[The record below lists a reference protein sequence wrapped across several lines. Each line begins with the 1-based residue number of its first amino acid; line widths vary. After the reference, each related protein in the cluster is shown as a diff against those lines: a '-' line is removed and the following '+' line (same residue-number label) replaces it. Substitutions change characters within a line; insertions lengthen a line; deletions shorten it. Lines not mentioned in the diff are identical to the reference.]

1 MKIEKLHQL
10 FLKFNAVSTDTRT
23 ISNGALFFALKGD
36 NFNGNDFAKKALDS
50 GASYCI
56 IDEQQSQSNAR
67 FILVPDVLITLQ
79 ELANFH
85 RKYLNIP
92 IIAITG
98 SNGKTT
104 TKELINSVLGQRYKT
119 HATQGNY
126 NNHIGVPLTLLQ
138 MDASVDIGI
147 VEMGANHIGEIANLC
162 QISAPNFGYIT
173 NFGKAHL
180 EGFGSAEGVVK
191 GKCELY
197 DFLKSNKGVVFINGD
212 DKKQVQHI
220 GDYKS
225 VNIFSKDNRSN
236 IQVSMTSQTPFISFE
251 SQGCTM
257 ESQLVGIY
265 NFSNAAAAIAM
276 GCFFEVSL
284 ENIKKGI
291 ESYTPN
297 NNRSQIIQKGSN
309 TIILDAYNAN
319 PSSMEVALDNFNSM
333 ISPLKI
339 VILGDMFELGVH
351 SKSEHQAVID
361 EVNSLNFSSAYYVG
375 SHFYELASDSSKAN
389 FFKTT
394 ESFRNQL
401 QSLVFKNALILIKG
415 SRGMALESL
424 INEVKCI

>member
-1 MKIEKLHQL
+1 MKIEKLHHL
-10 FLKFNAVSTDTRT
+10 FLKFNGVSTDTRS
-23 ISNGALFFALKGD
+23 IAHGALFFALKGE
-36 NFNGNDFAKKALDS
+36 NFNGNNFAKKALDS
-50 GASYCI
+50 GASYCV
-56 IDEQQSQSNAR
+56 IDEQQPLSNER
-67 FILVPDVLITLQ
+67 FILVKNVLKTLQ
-79 ELANFH
+79 KLANFH

-104 TKELINSVLGQRYKT
+104 TKELINSVLGQHYKT

-138 MDASVDIGI
+138 MDTSVDIGI
-147 VEMGANHIGEIANLC
+147 VEMGANHIGEIAKLC
-162 QISAPNFGYIT
+162 QISAPNYGYIT

-180 EGFGSAEGVVK
+180 EGFGSAAGVVK

-197 DFLKSNKGVVFINGD
+197 DYLKIKKGLVFINGD
-212 DKKQVQHI
+212 DKKQVQQI
-220 GDYKS
+220 GSYKKAHF
-225 VNIFSKDNRSN
+225 FSKKNSSN
-236 IQVSMTSQTPFISFE
+236 IQVSMKSETPFVSFE

-265 NFSNAAAAIAM
+265 NFSNAAATIAI

-333 ISPLKI
+333 KSPFKI
-339 VILGDMFELGVH
+339 VILGDMFELGIH
-351 SKSEHQAVID
+351 SKSEHQAIID

-375 SHFYELASDSSKAN
+375 SHFFKLASDSSKGN

-401 QSLVFKNALILIKG
+401 QSLVFKDALILIKG
-415 SRGMALESL
+415 SRGMSLETLLDSF
-424 INEVKCI
+424 

>member
-1 MKIEKLHQL
+1 MKIEKLHRL
-10 FLKFNAVSTDTRT
+10 FLKFNGVSTDTRS
-23 ISNGALFFALKGD
+23 IAHGALFFALKGE

-56 IDEQQSQSNAR
+56 IDEQQFQSNAR
-67 FILVPDVLITLQ
+67 FILVPNVLNTLQ

-104 TKELINSVLGQRYKT
+104 TKELINSVLGQRYKI

-138 MDASVDIGI
+138 MDESVDIGI
-147 VEMGANHIGEIANLC
+147 VEMGANHIGEIAKLC
-162 QISAPNFGYIT
+162 QISAPNYGYIT

-180 EGFGSAEGVVK
+180 EGFGSAAGVVK

-197 DFLKSNKGVVFINGD
+197 DYLKSNKGLVFINGD
-212 DKKQVQHI
+212 DKKQVQQI
-220 GDYKS
+220 GSYTKS
-225 VNIFSKDNRSN
+225 HVFSEKNSSN
-236 IQVSMTSQTPFISFE
+236 IQVSMTSETPFISFE

-265 NFSNAAAAIAM
+265 NFSNGAAAIAM
-276 GCFFEVSL
+276 GCFFEVSI

-333 ISPLKI
+333 KSPFKI

-351 SKSEHQAVID
+351 SKSEHQAVVD

-375 SHFYELASDSSKAN
+375 SHFFELASDSSKAN

-401 QSLVFKNALILIKG
+401 QSLVFKDALILIKG
-415 SRGMALESL
+415 SRSMALETL
-424 INEVKCI
+424 LDLF

>member
-1 MKIEKLHQL
+1 MKIEKLHHL
-10 FLKFNAVSTDTRT
+10 FLKFNGASTDTRS
-23 ISNGALFFALKGD
+23 IARGALFFALKGE
-36 NFNGNDFAKKALDS
+36 NFNGNHFAIKALDS

-56 IDEQQSQSNAR
+56 IDEQQPQSNAR
-67 FILVPDVLITLQ
+67 FILVPNVLKTLQ

-138 MDASVDIGI
+138 MDTSVDIGI

-162 QISAPNFGYIT
+162 QISAPNYGYIT

-180 EGFGSAEGVVK
+180 EGFGSAAGVVK

-197 DFLKSNKGVVFINGD
+197 DYLKSNKGVVFINGD
-212 DKKQVQHI
+212 DKKQVQQI

-225 VNIFSKDNRSN
+225 VNIFSKDNSSN

-333 ISPLKI
+333 KSPFKI

-351 SKSEHQAVID
+351 SRSEHQAVID
-361 EVNSLNFSSAYYVG
+361 EVNSLNFSSVYYVG
-375 SHFYELASDSSKAN
+375 SHFFELASDLSKAN

-401 QSLVFKNALILIKG
+401 QSLVFKDALILIKG

-424 INEVKCI
+424 LDSL

>member
-1 MKIEKLHQL
+1 MKIEKLHRL
-10 FLKFNAVSTDTRT
+10 FLKFNGVSTDTRS
-23 ISNGALFFALKGD
+23 IAHGALFFALKGE

-56 IDEQQSQSNAR
+56 IDEQQFQSNTR
-67 FILVPDVLITLQ
+67 FILVPNVLKTLQ

-104 TKELINSVLGQRYKT
+104 TKELINSVLARRYKT

-138 MDASVDIGI
+138 MDESVDIGI
-147 VEMGANHIGEIANLC
+147 VEMGANHIGEIAKLC
-162 QISAPNFGYIT
+162 QISAPNYGYIT

-180 EGFGSAEGVVK
+180 EGFGSAAGVVK

-197 DFLKSNKGVVFINGD
+197 DYLKINKGIVFIYGD
-212 DKKQVQHI
+212 DEKQVQQI
-220 GDYKS
+220 GSYKKAH
-225 VNIFSKDNRSN
+225 VFSDKNSSN
-236 IQVSMTSQTPFISFE
+236 IQVSITSETPFISFE

-257 ESQLVGIY
+257 ESQLVGVY
-265 NFSNAAAAIAM
+265 NFSNAAAAIAI

-333 ISPLKI
+333 KSPFKI

-351 SKSEHQAVID
+351 SRSEHQAVID

-375 SHFYELASDSSKAN
+375 SHFFELASDSSKAS

-394 ESFRNQL
+394 KSFRNQL
-401 QSLVFKNALILIKG
+401 QSLVFKDALILIKG
-415 SRGMALESL
+415 SRGMALETLLDSF
-424 INEVKCI
+424 

>member
-138 MDASVDIGI
+138 MDVSIDIGI

-212 DKKQVQHI
+212 DKKQVQQI

-333 ISPLKI
+333 KSPMKI

-375 SHFYELASDSSKAN
+375 SHFFELASDSSKAN

-401 QSLVFKNALILIKG
+401 QSLVFKDALILIKG

-424 INEVKCI
+424 LDSL

>member
-1 MKIEKLHQL
+1 MKIEKLHHL
-10 FLKFNAVSTDTRT
+10 FLKFNGVSTDTRS

-36 NFNGNDFAKKALDS
+36 NFNGNNFAKKALDS

-92 IIAITG
+92 IIAVTG

-138 MDASVDIGI
+138 MDTSVDIGI

-162 QISAPNFGYIT
+162 QISAPNYGYIT

-197 DFLKSNKGVVFINGD
+197 DYLKSNKGLVFINGD
-212 DKKQVQHI
+212 DKKQVQQI
-220 GDYKS
+220 GGYKK
-225 VNIFSKDNRSN
+225 VHIFSEEDSFN
-236 IQVSMTSQTPFISFE
+236 IQVSMISETPFVSFE
-251 SQGCTM
+251 SQGCKM

-284 ENIKKGI
+284 ENIKRAIK
-291 ESYTPN
+291 SYTPN

-319 PSSMEVALDNFNSM
+319 PSSMEVALDNINSM
-333 ISPLKI
+333 KSLFKI
-339 VILGDMFELGVH
+339 VILGDMFELGIY
-351 SKSEHQAVID
+351 SKPEHQAVID
-361 EVNSLNFSSAYYVG
+361 KVNSLNFSSAYYVG
-375 SHFYELASDSSKAN
+375 PHFYELAPDSSKAS
-389 FFKTT
+389 FYKTT
-394 ESFRNQL
+394 ELLQNQL
-401 QSLVFKNALILIKG
+401 KSLVPRHALILIKG
-415 SRGMALESL
+415 SRGMALENLLDSF
-424 INEVKCI
+424 

>member
-1 MKIEKLHQL
+1 MKIEKLHRL
-10 FLKFNAVSTDTRT
+10 FLKFNGVSTDTRS
-23 ISNGALFFALKGD
+23 IAHGALFFALKGE

-56 IDEQQSQSNAR
+56 IDEQQFQSNER
-67 FILVPDVLITLQ
+67 FILVPNVLKTLQ

-104 TKELINSVLGQRYKT
+104 TKELINSVLDQRYKT

-138 MDASVDIGI
+138 MDESVDIGI
-147 VEMGANHIGEIANLC
+147 VEMGANHIGEIAKLC
-162 QISAPNFGYIT
+162 QISVPNYGYIT

-180 EGFGSAEGVVK
+180 EGFGSAAGVVK

-197 DFLKSNKGVVFINGD
+197 DYLKINKGIVFIYGD
-212 DKKQVQHI
+212 DEKQVQQI
-220 GDYKS
+220 GSYKKAH
-225 VNIFSKDNRSN
+225 VFSDKNSSN
-236 IQVSMTSQTPFISFE
+236 IQVSITSETPFISFE

-257 ESQLVGIY
+257 ESQLVGVY
-265 NFSNAAAAIAM
+265 NFSNAAAAIAI

-333 ISPLKI
+333 KSPFKI

-375 SHFYELASDSSKAN
+375 SHFFELASDSSKAN

-401 QSLVFKNALILIKG
+401 QSLAFKGALILIKG
-415 SRGMALESL
+415 SRGMALETLLDS
-424 INEVKCI
+424 I

>member
-1 MKIEKLHQL
+1 MKIEKLHRL
-10 FLKFNAVSTDTRT
+10 FLKFNGVSTDTRS
-23 ISNGALFFALKGD
+23 IAHGALFFALKGE

-56 IDEQQSQSNAR
+56 IDEQQFQSNTR
-67 FILVPDVLITLQ
+67 FILVPNVLKTLQ

-85 RKYLNIP
+85 LKYLNIP

-104 TKELINSVLGQRYKT
+104 TKELINSVLAQRYKT

-147 VEMGANHIGEIANLC
+147 VEMGANHIGEIAILC
-162 QISAPNFGYIT
+162 QISAPNYGYIT

-180 EGFGSAEGVVK
+180 EGFGSAAGGVK

-197 DFLKSNKGVVFINGD
+197 DYLKSNKGIVFINGD
-212 DKKQVQHI
+212 DKKQVQQI
-220 GDYKS
+220 VSYKKAH
-225 VNIFSKDNRSN
+225 VFSEKNSSN
-236 IQVSMTSQTPFISFE
+236 IQVSMTSETPFISFE

-257 ESQLVGIY
+257 DSQLVGVY
-265 NFSNAAAAIAM
+265 NFSNAAAAFAI
-276 GCFFEVSL
+276 GWFFEVSL

-333 ISPLKI
+333 KSPFKI
-339 VILGDMFELGVH
+339 VILGDMFELGGH
-351 SKSEHQAVID
+351 SRSEHQAVID

-375 SHFYELASDSSKAN
+375 SHFFELASDSSKAS

-394 ESFRNQL
+394 KSFRIQL
-401 QSLVFKNALILIKG
+401 QSLVFKDALILIKG
-415 SRGMALESL
+415 SRGMALETLLDSF
-424 INEVKCI
+424 

>member
-10 FLKFNAVSTDTRT
+10 FLKFNVVSTDTRS

-138 MDASVDIGI
+138 MDTSVDIGI
-147 VEMGANHIGEIANLC
+147 VEMGANHIGEISNLC
-162 QISAPNFGYIT
+162 QISAPNYGYIT

-197 DFLKSNKGVVFINGD
+197 DYLKSNEGVVFINGD
-212 DKKQVQHI
+212 DKKQVQQI

-225 VNIFSKDNRSN
+225 VNIFSKDNSSN

-291 ESYTPN
+291 ASYTPN

-333 ISPLKI
+333 KSPLKI

-361 EVNSLNFSSAYYVG
+361 EVNSLNFSSSYYVG
-375 SHFYELASDSSKAN
+375 SHFFELAYDSSKAN

-401 QSLVFKNALILIKG
+401 QSLVIKDALILIKG
-415 SRGMALESL
+415 SRGMALESIL
-424 INEVKCI
+424 DSL

>member
-10 FLKFNAVSTDTRT
+10 FLKFNVVSTDTRS

-138 MDASVDIGI
+138 MDTSVDIGI
-147 VEMGANHIGEIANLC
+147 VEMGANHIGEISNLC
-162 QISAPNFGYIT
+162 QISAPNYGYIT

-197 DFLKSNKGVVFINGD
+197 DYLKSNEGVVFINGD
-212 DKKQVQHI
+212 DKKQVQQI

-291 ESYTPN
+291 ASYTPN

-333 ISPLKI
+333 KSPLKI

-361 EVNSLNFSSAYYVG
+361 EVNSLNFSSSYYVG
-375 SHFYELASDSSKAN
+375 SHFFELAYDSSKAN

-401 QSLVFKNALILIKG
+401 QSLVFKDALILIKG

-424 INEVKCI
+424 LDSL

>member
-10 FLKFNAVSTDTRT
+10 FLKFNVVSTDTRS

-138 MDASVDIGI
+138 MDTSVDIGI

-162 QISAPNFGYIT
+162 QISAPNYGYIT

-197 DFLKSNKGVVFINGD
+197 DYLKSNEGVVFINGD
-212 DKKQVQHI
+212 DKKQVQQI

-225 VNIFSKDNRSN
+225 VNIFSKDNSSN

-291 ESYTPN
+291 ASYTPN
-297 NNRSQIIQKGSN
+297 NNRSQIIRKGSN

-333 ISPLKI
+333 KSSLKI

-375 SHFYELASDSSKAN
+375 SHFFELASDSSKAN

-401 QSLVFKNALILIKG
+401 QSLVFKDALILIKG
-415 SRGMALESL
+415 SRGMALESIL
-424 INEVKCI
+424 DSL

>member
-10 FLKFNAVSTDTRT
+10 FLKFNVVSTDTRS

-138 MDASVDIGI
+138 MDTSVDIGI

-162 QISAPNFGYIT
+162 QISAPNYGYIT

-197 DFLKSNKGVVFINGD
+197 DYLKSNEGVVFINGD
-212 DKKQVQHI
+212 DKKQVQQI

-291 ESYTPN
+291 ASYTPN
-297 NNRSQIIQKGSN
+297 NNRSQIIRKGSN

-333 ISPLKI
+333 KSSLKI

-375 SHFYELASDSSKAN
+375 SHFFELASDSSKAN

-401 QSLVFKNALILIKG
+401 QSLVFKDALILIKG
-415 SRGMALESL
+415 SRGMALESIL
-424 INEVKCI
+424 DSL

>member
-1 MKIEKLHQL
+1 MKIEKLHGL
-10 FLKFNAVSTDTRT
+10 FLKFNGVSTDTR
-23 ISNGALFFALKGD
+23 SVPNGALFFALKGE

-56 IDEQQSQSNAR
+56 IDEQQSQSNER
-67 FILVPDVLITLQ
+67 FILVPNVLKTLQ

-104 TKELINSVLGQRYKT
+104 TKEVINSVLGQRYKT
-119 HATQGNY
+119 HATRGNY

-138 MDASVDIGI
+138 MDTTVDIGI
-147 VEMGANHIGEIANLC
+147 VEMGANHIGEIAKLC
-162 QISAPNFGYIT
+162 QISAPNYGYIT

-180 EGFGSAEGVVK
+180 EGFGSAAGVVK

-197 DFLKSNKGVVFINGD
+197 DYLKSNDGLVFINGD
-212 DKKQVQHI
+212 DKKQVQQI
-220 GDYKS
+220 GSYKIAH
-225 VNIFSKDNRSN
+225 VFSEKNSSN
-236 IQVSMTSQTPFISFE
+236 VQVSMTSETPFICFE
-251 SQGCTM
+251 SQGWTM

-265 NFSNAAAAIAM
+265 NFSNAAAAITM

-333 ISPLKI
+333 KSPKKI
-339 VILGDMFELGVH
+339 VILGDMFELGIY

-361 EVNSLNFSSAYYVG
+361 KVNSLNFSSAYYVG
-375 SHFYELASDSSKAN
+375 SHFFELACYSSIGT

-394 ESFRNQL
+394 KSFKNQL
-401 QSLVFKNALILIKG
+401 QYLVFKDALILIKG
-415 SRGMALESL
+415 SRGMALENL
-424 INEVKCI
+424 VNEINCV

>member
-1 MKIEKLHQL
+1 MKIEKLHRL
-10 FLKFNAVSTDTRT
+10 FLKFNGVSTDTRS
-23 ISNGALFFALKGD
+23 IAHGALFFALKGE

-56 IDEQQSQSNAR
+56 IDEQQFQSNTR
-67 FILVPDVLITLQ
+67 FILVPNVLKTLQ

-104 TKELINSVLGQRYKT
+104 TKELINSVLARRYKT

-147 VEMGANHIGEIANLC
+147 VEMGANHIGEIAKLC
-162 QISAPNFGYIT
+162 QISVPNYGYIT

-180 EGFGSAEGVVK
+180 EGFGSAAGVVK

-197 DFLKSNKGVVFINGD
+197 DYLKSNKGLVFIYGD
-212 DKKQVQHI
+212 DKKQVQQI
-220 GDYKS
+220 GSYKKAH
-225 VNIFSKDNRSN
+225 VFSEKNSSN
-236 IQVSMTSQTPFISFE
+236 IQVSMTSETPFISFE

-257 ESQLVGIY
+257 ESQLVGVY
-265 NFSNAAAAIAM
+265 NFSNAAAAIAI

-319 PSSMEVALDNFNSM
+319 PSSMEVALDNFNSTK
-333 ISPLKI
+333 SPFKI

-351 SKSEHQAVID
+351 SRSEHQAVID

-375 SHFYELASDSSKAN
+375 SHFFELASDSSKAN

-401 QSLVFKNALILIKG
+401 QSLVFKDALILIKG
-415 SRGMALESL
+415 SRGMALETLLDSF
-424 INEVKCI
+424 

>member
-1 MKIEKLHQL
+1 MKIEKLHRL
-10 FLKFNAVSTDTRT
+10 FLKFNGVSTDTRS
-23 ISNGALFFALKGD
+23 IAHGALFFALKGE

-56 IDEQQSQSNAR
+56 IDEQQFQSNTR
-67 FILVPDVLITLQ
+67 FILVPNVLKTLQ

-104 TKELINSVLGQRYKT
+104 TKELINSVLDQRYKT

-138 MDASVDIGI
+138 MDESVDIGI
-147 VEMGANHIGEIANLC
+147 VEMGANHIGEIAKLC
-162 QISAPNFGYIT
+162 QISVPNYGYIT

-180 EGFGSAEGVVK
+180 EGFGSAAGVVK

-197 DFLKSNKGVVFINGD
+197 DYLKINKGIVFIYGD
-212 DKKQVQHI
+212 DEKQVQQI
-220 GDYKS
+220 GSYKKAH
-225 VNIFSKDNRSN
+225 VFSDKNSSN
-236 IQVSMTSQTPFISFE
+236 IQVSITSETPFISFE

-257 ESQLVGIY
+257 ESQLVGVY
-265 NFSNAAAAIAM
+265 NFSNAAAAIAI

-333 ISPLKI
+333 KSPFKI

-351 SKSEHQAVID
+351 SRSEHQAVID

-375 SHFYELASDSSKAN
+375 SHFFELASDSSKAS

-394 ESFRNQL
+394 KSFRNQL
-401 QSLVFKNALILIKG
+401 QSLVFKDALILIKG
-415 SRGMALESL
+415 SRGMALETLLDSF
-424 INEVKCI
+424 

>member
-1 MKIEKLHQL
+1 MKIEKLHRL
-10 FLKFNAVSTDTRT
+10 FLKFNGVSTDTRS
-23 ISNGALFFALKGD
+23 IAHGALFFALKGE

-56 IDEQQSQSNAR
+56 IDEQQFQSNAR
-67 FILVPDVLITLQ
+67 FILVPNVLKTLQ

-104 TKELINSVLGQRYKT
+104 TKELINSVLDQRYKT

-138 MDASVDIGI
+138 MDESVDIGI
-147 VEMGANHIGEIANLC
+147 VEMGANHIGEIAKLC
-162 QISAPNFGYIT
+162 QISVPNYGYIT

-180 EGFGSAEGVVK
+180 EGFGSAAGVVK

-197 DFLKSNKGVVFINGD
+197 DYLKINKGIVFIYGD
-212 DKKQVQHI
+212 DEKQVQQI
-220 GDYKS
+220 GSYKKAH
-225 VNIFSKDNRSN
+225 VFSDKNSSN
-236 IQVSMTSQTPFISFE
+236 IQVSITSETPFISFE

-257 ESQLVGIY
+257 ESQLVGVY
-265 NFSNAAAAIAM
+265 NFSNAAAAIAI

-333 ISPLKI
+333 KSPFKI

-375 SHFYELASDSSKAN
+375 SHFFELASDSSKAN

-401 QSLVFKNALILIKG
+401 QSLVFKDALILIKG
-415 SRGMALESL
+415 SRGMALETLLDSF
-424 INEVKCI
+424 

>member
-1 MKIEKLHQL
+1 MKIEKLHHL
-10 FLKFNAVSTDTRT
+10 FLKFNRASTDTRS
-23 ISNGALFFALKGD
+23 IARGALFFALKGE
-36 NFNGNDFAKKALDS
+36 NFNGNHFAIKALDS

-56 IDEQQSQSNAR
+56 IDEQQPQSNAR
-67 FILVPDVLITLQ
+67 FILVPNVLKTLQ

-104 TKELINSVLGQRYKT
+104 TKELINSVLGQQYKT
-119 HATQGNY
+119 HSTQGNY

-162 QISAPNFGYIT
+162 QISAPNYGYIT

-180 EGFGSAEGVVK
+180 EGFGSAAGVVK

-197 DFLKSNKGVVFINGD
+197 DYLKCNKGLAFINGD
-212 DKKQVQHI
+212 DKKQVQQI
-220 GDYKS
+220 GDYRKAH
-225 VNIFSKDNRSN
+225 VFSKKNSFN
-236 IQVSMTSQTPFISFE
+236 IQVSMTSETPFISFE
-251 SQGCTM
+251 SQGFTM

-276 GCFFEVSL
+276 GCFFEVSH

-297 NNRSQIIQKGSN
+297 NNRSQIIRKGFN

-319 PSSMEVALDNFNSM
+319 PSSMKVALDNFNSM
-333 ISPLKI
+333 RSEYKV
-339 VILGDMFELGVH
+339 VILGDMFELGIH

-375 SHFYELASDSSKAN
+375 SHFFELASDSSKAN

-401 QSLVFKNALILIKG
+401 QSLVFKDALILIKG
-415 SRGMALESL
+415 SRGMALETLLDSF
-424 INEVKCI
+424 

>member
-10 FLKFNAVSTDTRT
+10 FLKFNVVSTDTRS

-138 MDASVDIGI
+138 MDTSVDIGI

-162 QISAPNFGYIT
+162 QISAPNYGYIT

-197 DFLKSNKGVVFINGD
+197 DYLKSNEGVVFINGD
-212 DKKQVQHI
+212 DKKQVQQI

-225 VNIFSKDNRSN
+225 VNIFSKDNSSN

-291 ESYTPN
+291 ASYTPN

-333 ISPLKI
+333 KSSLKI
-339 VILGDMFELGVH
+339 VILGDMFELGIH

-375 SHFYELASDSSKAN
+375 SHFFELASDSSKAN

-401 QSLVFKNALILIKG
+401 QSLVFKDALILIKG
-415 SRGMALESL
+415 SRGMALESIL
-424 INEVKCI
+424 DSL

>member
-1 MKIEKLHQL
+1 V
-10 FLKFNAVSTDTRT
+10 VSTDTRS

-138 MDASVDIGI
+138 MDTSVDIGI

-162 QISAPNFGYIT
+162 QISAPNYGYIT

-197 DFLKSNKGVVFINGD
+197 DYLKSNEGVVFINGD
-212 DKKQVQHI
+212 DKKQVQQI

-225 VNIFSKDNRSN
+225 VNIFSKDNSSN

-291 ESYTPN
+291 ASYTPN
-297 NNRSQIIQKGSN
+297 NNRSQIIRKGSN

-333 ISPLKI
+333 KSSLKI

-375 SHFYELASDSSKAN
+375 SHFFELASDSSKAN

-401 QSLVFKNALILIKG
+401 QSLVFKDALILIKG
-415 SRGMALESL
+415 SRGMALESIL
-424 INEVKCI
+424 DSL

>member
-10 FLKFNAVSTDTRT
+10 FLKFNVVSTDTRS

-138 MDASVDIGI
+138 MDTSVDIGI

-162 QISAPNFGYIT
+162 QISAPNYGYIT

-197 DFLKSNKGVVFINGD
+197 DYLKSNEGVVFINGD
-212 DKKQVQHI
+212 DKKQVQQI

-291 ESYTPN
+291 ASYTPN

-375 SHFYELASDSSKAN
+375 SHFFELASDSSKAN

-401 QSLVFKNALILIKG
+401 QSLVFKDALILIKG
-415 SRGMALESL
+415 SRGMALESIL
-424 INEVKCI
+424 DSL

>member
-10 FLKFNAVSTDTRT
+10 FLKFNVVSTDTRS

-138 MDASVDIGI
+138 MDTSVDIGI

-162 QISAPNFGYIT
+162 QISAPNYGYIT

-197 DFLKSNKGVVFINGD
+197 DYLKSNEGVVFINGD
-212 DKKQVQHI
+212 DKKQVQQI

-291 ESYTPN
+291 ASYTPN

-333 ISPLKI
+333 KSPLKI

-361 EVNSLNFSSAYYVG
+361 EVNSLNFSSSYYVG
-375 SHFYELASDSSKAN
+375 SHFFELAYDSSKAN

-401 QSLVFKNALILIKG
+401 QSLVIKDALILIKG

-424 INEVKCI
+424 LDSL

>member
-1 MKIEKLHQL
+1 MKIEKLHRL
-10 FLKFNAVSTDTRT
+10 FLKFNRVSTDTRS
-23 ISNGALFFALKGD
+23 IAHGALFFALKGE
-36 NFNGNDFAKKALDS
+36 NFNGNDFAKKALDF
-50 GASYCI
+50 GASYCV
-56 IDEQQSQSNAR
+56 IDEQQSQSNGR
-67 FILVPDVLITLQ
+67 FILVPNVLKTLQ

-104 TKELINSVLGQRYKT
+104 TKELINSVLGQRYKI

-147 VEMGANHIGEIANLC
+147 VEMGANHIGEIAKLC
-162 QISAPNFGYIT
+162 QISVPNYGYIT

-180 EGFGSAEGVVK
+180 EGFGSAAGVVK

-197 DFLKSNKGVVFINGD
+197 DYLKSNDGLVFINGD
-212 DKKQVQHI
+212 DKKQVQQI
-220 GDYKS
+220 GSYKIAY
-225 VNIFSKDNRSN
+225 VFSEKNSSN
-236 IQVSMTSQTPFISFE
+236 VQVSMTSETPFICFE
-251 SQGCTM
+251 SQGWTM

-265 NFSNAAAAIAM
+265 NFSNAAAAITM

-333 ISPLKI
+333 KSPFKI

-361 EVNSLNFSSAYYVG
+361 EVNSLNFSSAYFTG
-375 SHFYELASDSSKAN
+375 SHFFELASDSSKAS
-389 FFKTT
+389 FFKTAK
-394 ESFRNQL
+394 SFRNQL
-401 QSLVFKNALILIKG
+401 QSLVFKDALILIKG
-415 SRGMALESL
+415 SRGMALETLLDSF
-424 INEVKCI
+424 

>member
-10 FLKFNAVSTDTRT
+10 FLKFNVVSTDTRS

-138 MDASVDIGI
+138 MDTSVDIGI
-147 VEMGANHIGEIANLC
+147 VEMGANHIGEISNLC
-162 QISAPNFGYIT
+162 QISAPNYGYIT

-197 DFLKSNKGVVFINGD
+197 DYLKSNEGVVFINGD
-212 DKKQVQHI
+212 DKKQVQQI
-220 GDYKS
+220 GDYNS
-225 VNIFSKDNRSN
+225 VNIFSKDNSSN
-236 IQVSMTSQTPFISFE
+236 IQVSMTSETPFISFE

-291 ESYTPN
+291 ASYTPN

-333 ISPLKI
+333 KSPLKI

-361 EVNSLNFSSAYYVG
+361 EVNSLNFSSSYYVG
-375 SHFYELASDSSKAN
+375 SHFFELAYDSSKAN

-401 QSLVFKNALILIKG
+401 QSLVIKDALILIKG

-424 INEVKCI
+424 LDSL

>member
-1 MKIEKLHQL
+1 MKIEKLHHL
-10 FLKFNAVSTDTRT
+10 FLKFNGVSTDTRS
-23 ISNGALFFALKGD
+23 IAHGALFFALKGK
-36 NFNGNDFAKKALDS
+36 NFNGNNFAKKALDS

-56 IDEQQSQSNAR
+56 IDEQQPQNNAR
-67 FILVPDVLITLQ
+67 FILVPNVLKTLQ

-85 RKYLNIP
+85 RKHLNIP
-92 IIAITG
+92 IIAVTG

-119 HATQGNY
+119 YATQGNF

-147 VEMGANHIGEIANLC
+147 VEMGANHVGEIANLC
-162 QISAPNFGYIT
+162 QISAPNYGYIT
-173 NFGKAHL
+173 NFGMAHL
-180 EGFGSAEGVVK
+180 EGFGSAAGVVK

-197 DFLKSNKGVVFINGD
+197 DYLMRNKGVVFINGD
-212 DKKQVQHI
+212 DKKQVQQI

-225 VNIFSKDNRSN
+225 VNIFSEDNSSN
-236 IQVSMTSQTPFISFE
+236 IQVSMTSQTPFLSFE
-251 SQGCTM
+251 SQGCIM

-265 NFSNAAAAIAM
+265 NFSNAAAAIAIS
-276 GCFFEVSL
+276 FFFQVSL
-284 ENIKKGI
+284 KNIKKGI

-309 TIILDAYNAN
+309 TIVLDAYNAN

-333 ISPLKI
+333 KSPLKI
-339 VILGDMFELGVH
+339 IILGDMYELGIY

-361 EVNSLNFSSAYYVG
+361 KVNSLNFSSAYYLG
-375 SHFYELASDSSKAN
+375 SHFFELATNSSKSS
-389 FFKTT
+389 FFRTK

-401 QSLVFKNALILIKG
+401 QSLVFKEALILIKG
-415 SRGMALESL
+415 SRGMALETLLDSL
-424 INEVKCI
+424 

>member
-10 FLKFNAVSTDTRT
+10 FLKFNVVSTDTRS

-36 NFNGNDFAKKALDS
+36 NFNGNNFAKKALDS

-119 HATQGNY
+119 HATLGNY

-147 VEMGANHIGEIANLC
+147 VEMGANHIGEISNLC
-162 QISAPNFGYIT
+162 QISAPNYGYIT

-197 DFLKSNKGVVFINGD
+197 DYLKSNEGVVFINGD
-212 DKKQVQHI
+212 DKKQVQQI

-291 ESYTPN
+291 ASYTPN

-333 ISPLKI
+333 KSPLKI

-361 EVNSLNFSSAYYVG
+361 EVNSLNFSSSYYVG
-375 SHFYELASDSSKAN
+375 SHFFELAYDSSKAN

-401 QSLVFKNALILIKG
+401 QSLVIKDALILIKG
-415 SRGMALESL
+415 SRGMALESIL
-424 INEVKCI
+424 DSL

>member
-1 MKIEKLHQL
+1 MKIEKLHRL
-10 FLKFNAVSTDTRT
+10 FLKFNGVSTDTRS
-23 ISNGALFFALKGD
+23 IAHGALFFALKGE

-56 IDEQQSQSNAR
+56 IDEQQFQSNER
-67 FILVPDVLITLQ
+67 FILVPNVLKTLQ

-104 TKELINSVLGQRYKT
+104 TKELINSVLDQRYKT

-138 MDASVDIGI
+138 MDESVDIGI
-147 VEMGANHIGEIANLC
+147 VEMGANHIGEIAKLC
-162 QISAPNFGYIT
+162 QISVPNYGYIT

-180 EGFGSAEGVVK
+180 EGFGSAAGVVK

-197 DFLKSNKGVVFINGD
+197 DYLKINKGIVFIYGD
-212 DKKQVQHI
+212 DEKQVQQI
-220 GDYKS
+220 GSYKKAH
-225 VNIFSKDNRSN
+225 VFSDKNSSN
-236 IQVSMTSQTPFISFE
+236 IQVSITSETPFISFE

-257 ESQLVGIY
+257 ESQLVGVY
-265 NFSNAAAAIAM
+265 NFSNAAAAIAI

-333 ISPLKI
+333 KSPFKI

-375 SHFYELASDSSKAN
+375 SHFFELASDSSKAS

-394 ESFRNQL
+394 KSFRNQL
-401 QSLVFKNALILIKG
+401 QSLVFKDALILIKG
-415 SRGMALESL
+415 SRGMALETLLDSF
-424 INEVKCI
+424 

>member
-10 FLKFNAVSTDTRT
+10 FLKFNVVSTDTRS

-138 MDASVDIGI
+138 MDTSVDIGI
-147 VEMGANHIGEIANLC
+147 VEMGANHIGEISNLC
-162 QISAPNFGYIT
+162 QISAPNYGYIT

-197 DFLKSNKGVVFINGD
+197 DYLKSNEGVVFINGD
-212 DKKQVQHI
+212 DKKQVQQI

-225 VNIFSKDNRSN
+225 VNIFSKDNSSN

-291 ESYTPN
+291 EFYTPN

-333 ISPLKI
+333 KSPLKI

-361 EVNSLNFSSAYYVG
+361 EVNSLNFSSSYYVG
-375 SHFYELASDSSKAN
+375 SHFFELAYDSSKAN

-401 QSLVFKNALILIKG
+401 QSLVIKDALILIKG
-415 SRGMALESL
+415 SRGMALESIL
-424 INEVKCI
+424 DSL

>member
-1 MKIEKLHQL
+1 MKIEKLHRL
-10 FLKFNAVSTDTRT
+10 FLKFNRVSTDTRS
-23 ISNGALFFALKGD
+23 IAHGALFFALKGE
-36 NFNGNDFAKKALDS
+36 NFNGNDFAKKALDF
-50 GASYCI
+50 GASYCV
-56 IDEQQSQSNAR
+56 IDEQQSQSNGR
-67 FILVPDVLITLQ
+67 FILVPNVLKTLQ

-104 TKELINSVLGQRYKT
+104 TKELINSVLGQRYKI

-147 VEMGANHIGEIANLC
+147 VEMGANHIGEIAKLC
-162 QISAPNFGYIT
+162 QISVPNYGYIT

-180 EGFGSAEGVVK
+180 EGFGSAAGVVK

-197 DFLKSNKGVVFINGD
+197 DYLKSNDGLVFINGD
-212 DKKQVQHI
+212 DKKQVQQI
-220 GDYKS
+220 GSYKIAY
-225 VNIFSKDNRSN
+225 VFSEKNSSN
-236 IQVSMTSQTPFISFE
+236 VQVSMTSETPFICFE
-251 SQGCTM
+251 SQGWTM

-265 NFSNAAAAIAM
+265 NFSNAAAAITM

-333 ISPLKI
+333 KSPFKI

-361 EVNSLNFSSAYYVG
+361 EVNSLNFSSAYFIG
-375 SHFYELASDSSKAN
+375 SHFFELAADSSKAS

-394 ESFRNQL
+394 KSFRNQL
-401 QSLVFKNALILIKG
+401 QSLVFKDALILIKG
-415 SRGMALESL
+415 SRSMALETL
-424 INEVKCI
+424 LDLF

>member
-1 MKIEKLHQL
+1 MKIEKLHRL
-10 FLKFNAVSTDTRT
+10 FLKFNGVSTDTRS
-23 ISNGALFFALKGD
+23 IAHGALFFALKGE

-56 IDEQQSQSNAR
+56 IDEQQFQSNTR
-67 FILVPDVLITLQ
+67 FILVPNVLKTLQ

-104 TKELINSVLGQRYKT
+104 TKELINSVLDQRYKT

-138 MDASVDIGI
+138 MDESVDIGI
-147 VEMGANHIGEIANLC
+147 VEMGANHIGEIAKLC
-162 QISAPNFGYIT
+162 QISVPNYGYIT

-180 EGFGSAEGVVK
+180 EGFGSAAGVVK

-197 DFLKSNKGVVFINGD
+197 DYLKINKGIVFIYGD
-212 DKKQVQHI
+212 DEKQVQQI
-220 GDYKS
+220 GSYKKAH
-225 VNIFSKDNRSN
+225 VFSDKNSSN
-236 IQVSMTSQTPFISFE
+236 IQVSITSETPFISFE

-257 ESQLVGIY
+257 ESQLVGVY
-265 NFSNAAAAIAM
+265 NFSNAAAAIAI

-333 ISPLKI
+333 KSPFKI

-375 SHFYELASDSSKAN
+375 SHFFELASDSSKAN

-401 QSLVFKNALILIKG
+401 QSLVFKDALILIKG
-415 SRGMALESL
+415 SRGMALETLLDSF
-424 INEVKCI
+424 

>member
-10 FLKFNAVSTDTRT
+10 FLKFNVVSTDTRS

-36 NFNGNDFAKKALDS
+36 NFNGNNFAKKALDS

-119 HATQGNY
+119 HATLGNY

-147 VEMGANHIGEIANLC
+147 VEMGANHIGEIAKLC
-162 QISAPNFGYIT
+162 QISAPNYGYIT

-197 DFLKSNKGVVFINGD
+197 DYLKSNEGVVFINGD
-212 DKKQVQHI
+212 DKKQVQQI

-225 VNIFSKDNRSN
+225 VNIFSKDNSSN

-257 ESQLVGIY
+257 ESQLFGIY

-291 ESYTPN
+291 ASYTPN

-333 ISPLKI
+333 KSPLKI

-361 EVNSLNFSSAYYVG
+361 EVNSLNFSSSYYVG
-375 SHFYELASDSSKAN
+375 SHFFELAYDSSKAN

-401 QSLVFKNALILIKG
+401 QSLVIKDALILIKG
-415 SRGMALESL
+415 SRGIALESIL
-424 INEVKCI
+424 DSL

>member
-1 MKIEKLHQL
+1 M
-10 FLKFNAVSTDTRT
+10 
-23 ISNGALFFALKGD
+23 
-36 NFNGNDFAKKALDS
+36 
-50 GASYCI
+50 
-56 IDEQQSQSNAR
+56 
-67 FILVPDVLITLQ
+67 VPDVLITLQ

-92 IIAITG
+92 IIAVTG

-138 MDASVDIGI
+138 MDTSVDIGI
-147 VEMGANHIGEIANLC
+147 VEMGANHIGEIAELC
-162 QISAPNFGYIT
+162 HISSPNFGYIT

-197 DFLKSNKGVVFINGD
+197 DYLKSNKGLVFINGD
-212 DKKQVQHI
+212 DKKQVQQI
-220 GDYKS
+220 GGYKK
-225 VNIFSKDNRSN
+225 VHIFSEEDSFN
-236 IQVSMTSQTPFISFE
+236 IQVSMTSESPFISFE
-251 SQGCTM
+251 SQGCKM

-284 ENIKKGI
+284 ENIKRAIK
-291 ESYTPN
+291 SYTPN

-333 ISPLKI
+333 KSLFKI
-339 VILGDMFELGVH
+339 VILGDMFELGIY

-361 EVNSLNFSSAYYVG
+361 KVNSLNFSFAYYIG
-375 SHFYELASDSSKAN
+375 PHFYELAPDSSKAS
-389 FFKTT
+389 FYKTT
-394 ESFRNQL
+394 ELFRNQL
-401 QSLVFKNALILIKG
+401 QSLVFKDAFILIKG

>member
-10 FLKFNAVSTDTRT
+10 FLKFNVVSTDTRS

-138 MDASVDIGI
+138 MDTSVDIGI
-147 VEMGANHIGEIANLC
+147 VEMGANHIGEISNLC
-162 QISAPNFGYIT
+162 QISAPNYGYIT

-197 DFLKSNKGVVFINGD
+197 DYLKSNEGVVFINGD
-212 DKKQVQHI
+212 DKKQVQQI

-225 VNIFSKDNRSN
+225 VNIFSKDNSSN

-291 ESYTPN
+291 ASYTPN

-333 ISPLKI
+333 KSPLKI

-361 EVNSLNFSSAYYVG
+361 EVNSLNFSSSYYVG
-375 SHFYELASDSSKAN
+375 SHFFEFAYDSSKAN

-401 QSLVFKNALILIKG
+401 QSLVIKDALILIKG
-415 SRGMALESL
+415 SRGMALESIL
-424 INEVKCI
+424 DSL

>member
-1 MKIEKLHQL
+1 MKIEKLHRL
-10 FLKFNAVSTDTRT
+10 FLKFNGVSTDTRS
-23 ISNGALFFALKGD
+23 IAHGALFFALKGE
-36 NFNGNDFAKKALDS
+36 NFNGNDFAKKALDF

-56 IDEQQSQSNAR
+56 IDEQQPQSNAR
-67 FILVPDVLITLQ
+67 FILVPNVLKTLQ

-138 MDASVDIGI
+138 MDTSVDIGI
-147 VEMGANHIGEIANLC
+147 VEMGANHIGEIAKLC
-162 QISAPNFGYIT
+162 QISAPNYGYIT

-180 EGFGSAEGVVK
+180 EGFGSAAGVVK
-191 GKCELY
+191 GKCELFDY
-197 DFLKSNKGVVFINGD
+197 LKTNDGLVFINGD
-212 DKKQVQHI
+212 DKKQVQQI
-220 GDYKS
+220 GDYKN
-225 VNIFSKDNRSN
+225 VNIFSKDKSSN
-236 IQVSMTSQTPFISFE
+236 IQVSMTFETTFINFE
-251 SQGCTM
+251 SQGCKM

-284 ENIKKGI
+284 ENIKRAIK
-291 ESYTPN
+291 SYTPN

-319 PSSMEVALDNFNSM
+319 PSSMEAALDNFNS
-333 ISPLKI
+333 IKSLVKI
-339 VILGDMFELGVH
+339 VILGDMFELGIY

-361 EVNSLNFSSAYYVG
+361 KVNSLNFSFAYYVG
-375 SHFYELASDSSKAN
+375 SHFYGLASDSSKAS
-389 FFKTT
+389 FYKTT
-394 ESFRNQL
+394 ELLQNQL
-401 QSLVFKNALILIKG
+401 KSSVLRDALILIKG
-415 SRGMALESL
+415 SRGMALENLLDSF
-424 INEVKCI
+424 

>member
-10 FLKFNAVSTDTRT
+10 FLKFNVVSTDTRS

-98 SNGKTT
+98 SNGKTS

-138 MDASVDIGI
+138 MDTSVDIGI

-162 QISAPNFGYIT
+162 QISAPNYGYIT

-180 EGFGSAEGVVK
+180 EGFGSAAGVVK

-197 DFLKSNKGVVFINGD
+197 DYLKSNKGVVFINGD
-212 DKKQVQHI
+212 DKKQVQQI

-225 VNIFSKDNRSN
+225 VNIFSKDNSSN

-319 PSSMEVALDNFNSM
+319 PSSVEVALDNFNSM
-333 ISPLKI
+333 KSPLKI

-361 EVNSLNFSSAYYVG
+361 EVNSLNFSSVYYVG
-375 SHFYELASDSSKAN
+375 SHFFELASDLSKAN

-401 QSLVFKNALILIKG
+401 QSLVFKDALILIKG

-424 INEVKCI
+424 LDSL

>member
-10 FLKFNAVSTDTRT
+10 FLKFNVVSTDTRS

-138 MDASVDIGI
+138 MDTSVDIGI

-162 QISAPNFGYIT
+162 QISAPNYGYIT

-180 EGFGSAEGVVK
+180 EGFGSAAGVVK

-197 DFLKSNKGVVFINGD
+197 DYLKSNEGVVFINGD
-212 DKKQVQHI
+212 DKKQVQQI

-291 ESYTPN
+291 ASYTPN
-297 NNRSQIIQKGSN
+297 NNRSQIIRKGSN

-333 ISPLKI
+333 KSSLKI

-375 SHFYELASDSSKAN
+375 SHFFELASDSSKAN

-401 QSLVFKNALILIKG
+401 QSLVFKDALILIKG
-415 SRGMALESL
+415 SRGMALESIL
-424 INEVKCI
+424 DSL